1 MKETIIIALASGLFS
16 GGFLAF
22 VQFLI
27 TRSDSKKDKSDT
39 IKTDLGKIKSEIET
53 IKTDIDKKFKK
64 SEKDALRMQLLFL
77 IRESPGEQQE
87 IMTVGEHYFKV
98 LRGDWYMT
106 SIFNK
111 WLKKYDIA
119 EPDWFDNKE

>member
-1 MKETIIIALASGLFS
+1 MTQTIIVALASGLFS

-27 TRSDSKKDKSDT
+27 TRNDNQKDKDDT
-39 IKTDLGKIKSEIET
+39 IKAELSKIKTDIEA

-64 SEKDALRMQLLFL
+64 SEKDAVRMQLLFL

-98 LRGDWYMT
+98 LKADWYMT
-106 SIFNK
+106 SVFNK

-119 EPDWFDNKE
+119 EPDWFDSKE

>member
-1 MKETIIIALASGLFS
+1 MRETIIVALASGVFS

-22 VQFLI
+22 IQFLI
-27 TRSDSKKDKSDT
+27 TRHDSKNDKKDGIQAELS
-39 IKTDLGKIKSEIET
+39 LVKSELEL
-53 IKTDIDKKFKK
+53 IKKEIDKKFRK
-64 SEKDALRMQLLFL
+64 SEKDGLRMQLLFL
-77 IRESPGEQQE
+77 IRESPGEKQE

-98 LRGDWYMT
+98 LKGDWYMT

-119 EPDWFDNKE
+119 EPDWFDSKE